1 MPTLDSVEVS
11 ARTVND
17 ARQQALAQLGISEEQ
32 ADIVVINEGSRGI
45 LGIGAEDAR
54 IRVSRKAA
62 PPPAPRA
69 QGRARPVEPAPGPAP
84 AATERQRPA
93 EAAPLSSEVPVAAP
107 DAQASTLTVGEVAR
121 VAEQVVLE
129 LLAAMGITGRVH
141 LRNVSSRMNQP
152 LDGENPIVVDVV
164 GDDLGILIGRRGET
178 LGALQLV
185 TNLIVGRRTK
195 EWARIVVDVEGYRLR
210 REETLRSLS
219 QRMADRVRY
228 SRTAFTME
236 AMPPHERRIVHMAL
250 KDNPY
255 VTTESHGEG
264 EERRVTISPRR

>member
-1 MPTLDSVEVS
+1 LDTVEVS
-11 ARTVND
+11 GRTLHD
-17 ARQQALAQLGISEEQ
+17 ARQQALAQLGITEDQ
-32 ADIVVINEGSRGI
+32 ADIVVLNEGSRGI

-54 IRVSRKAA
+54 VRVSRKAA
-62 PPPAPRA
+62 PAPAPAPRVPD
-69 QGRARPVEPAPGPAP
+69 RPRPAEPAPAPAPVVPAPVPFQPPAP
-84 AATERQRPA
+84 AANA
-93 EAAPLSSEVPVAAP
+93 EP
-107 DAQASTLTVGEVAR
+107 STLTVGEVAR

-129 LLAAMGITGRVH
+129 LLEAMGIDGRVH
-141 LRNVSSRMNQP
+141 LRNVSNRLNQP

-264 EERRVTISPRR
+264 EERRVTLSPRR